1 MFAERYGRCA
11 RQSWRQ
17 HNGQISQVPSFAE
30 RNGHSAR
37 RRRSVRR
44 EEFKAVGEEFWQRKK
59 ENKKNPEVR
68 RALPVAVGEAA
79 VTVNQRR
86 DGVKVSPSGGLTLG
100 ERSPTA
106 RDPALGE
113 ERLRRQQIPR
123 ASFADGHARRSFR
136 RRFWALRRRF
146 LTLGELAVSS
156 SEYPLCR
163 VFFLPSARKK
173 TLGKP
178 LDTRQR
184 AGFR

>member
-1 MFAERYGRCA
+1 MMIYMMWGIYIWFLCIGDVQKGRKQFKKKLFPA
-11 RQSWRQ
+11 S
-17 HNGQISQVPSFAE
+17 PSAPLGK
-30 RNGHSAR
+30 GH
-37 RRRSVRR
+37 VRR

-156 SEYPLCR
+156 SEL
-163 VFFLPSARKK
+163 LNK
-173 TLGKP
+173 
-178 LDTRQR
+178 
-184 AGFR
+184 